1 MTQLLTSFLEIDPHS
16 DFTIHNLPYGIFSEV
31 PNGHKRVGVAIGEW
45 VLDLALLESEG
56 LLNIDGNI
64 NCFNQPTLNK
74 FIESGKHNW
83 KTCAKCCKVYFQLI
97 IQYFAI
103 MMI

>member
-45 VLDLALLESEG
+45 VLDLAFLESEG

-64 NCFNQPTLNK
+64 DLQDILMHKSQCCGLDLN
-74 FIESGKHNW
+74 N
-83 KTCAKCCKVYFQLI
+83 LI
-97 IQYFAI
+97 IEQN
-103 MMI
+103 